1 MLAKSER
8 NRDMNLQSDK
18 TLIIIVMIFL
28 TEKRIVQTATCKTA
42 IIKYPHCSSALP
54 LHQISRHH
62 S

>member
-28 TEKRIVQTATCKTA
+28 TEKRIV
-42 IIKYPHCSSALP
+42 
-54 LHQISRHH
+54 
-62 S
+62 